1 MDDKAN
7 KEDGGASEG
16 CCRLLFESIPLPLIL
31 FEPDSLAIARVVRRH
46 GGRVWAQDNTAR
58 GATFYFTLSG
68 RRTGA
73 ALTTPPT
80 GLSAK
85 T

>member
-31 FEPDSLAIARVVRRH
+31 FEPDSLAIARVV
-46 GGRVWAQDNTAR
+46 
-58 GATFYFTLSG
+58 
-68 RRTGA
+68 
-73 ALTTPPT
+73 
-80 GLSAK
+80 
-85 T
+85 